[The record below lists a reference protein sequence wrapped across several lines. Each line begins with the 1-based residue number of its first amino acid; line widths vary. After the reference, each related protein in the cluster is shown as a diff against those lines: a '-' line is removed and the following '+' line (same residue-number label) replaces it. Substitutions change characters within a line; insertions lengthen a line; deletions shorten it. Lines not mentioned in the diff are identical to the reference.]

1 MRNYIKSEWYRV
13 THTSTIYVFTGVLAG
28 LTLLMNLVLW
38 AFDKTEV
45 AFPYGTAAFSLS
57 FLACSMM
64 IICVVGAILAGLLFA
79 EDKKNGS
86 LKNSIAFGISRTE
99 IFLGKCVVSTL
110 VSLISLAV
118 ILLVYLGSAVL
129 LLKPGVEP
137 KAVEITLQGVACVI
151 PMAIASEVLGLAF
164 CNFFQKE
171 VVAGIDWFAVMVGIP
186 QICFILGLKFESW
199 AKVAAWMPYN
209 YLSREVMIN
218 MSGWNCLWQTP
229 EGVAKCLISG
239 FIGLIVFLA
248 FGLLVSKKQ
257 EV

>member
-45 AFPYGTAAFSLS
+45 AFPYGTTAFSLS
-57 FLACSMM
+57 FLACSMV
-64 IICVVGAILAGLLFA
+64 ILFVVGAILACLIFA

-86 LKNSIAFGISRTE
+86 LKNSIAFGIPRTK
-99 IFLGKCVVSTL
+99 IFLGKCVVSTV
-110 VSLISLAV
+110 VSLISMAA
-118 ILLVYLGSAVL
+118 ILVVYLGSAVL
-129 LLKPGVEP
+129 LLEPGVELH
-137 KAVEITLQGVACVI
+137 AVKITLQGVACVI
-151 PMAIASEVLGLAF
+151 PMAVASEVLGLAL
-164 CNFFQKE
+164 CTLCEKE
-171 VVAGIDWFAVMVGIP
+171 VQAGIDWYVIMMGIP
-186 QICFILGLKFESW
+186 YICFIIGLKFEFWS
-199 AKVAAWMPYN
+199 KIAAWMPFN
-209 YLSREVMIN
+209 YLSKEVKVN
-218 MSGWNCLWQTP
+218 MGGWSCLWQTP
-229 EGVAKCLISG
+229 EGIAKCLISG

>member
-13 THTSTIYVFTGVLAG
+13 THTSTIYVFTGILAG
-28 LTLLMNLVLW
+28 WTLLMNLVLW
-38 AFDKTEV
+38 VFDKTDS
-45 AFPYGTAAFSLS
+45 AFPYGTVAFSLS
-57 FLACSMM
+57 NLAWMM
-64 IICVVGAILAGLLFA
+64 PMLFYVGMILVYLVFA
-79 EDKKNGS
+79 DDKKNGS
-86 LKNSIAFGISRTE
+86 LKNSIAFGISRIE

-110 VSLISLAV
+110 VSLISLAI
-118 ILLVYLGSAVL
+118 ILAVYLGSAVL
-129 LLKPGVEP
+129 LLEPGVEP
-137 KAVEITLQGVACVI
+137 NAVWITLQGVVCVI

-164 CNFFQKE
+164 CSFCQKE
-171 VVAGIDWFAVMVGIP
+171 VVAGIDWYVVMVAIP
-186 QICFILGLKFESW
+186 QSCYILGLKFEPL
-199 AKVAAWMPYN
+199 AKIAAWMPHN
-209 YLSREVMIN
+209 YLSREVLVN

>member
-13 THTSTIYVFTGVLAG
+13 THTPTIYVFTGVLSG

-38 AFDKTEV
+38 ASDKTES
-45 AFPYGTAAFSLS
+45 AFLYGTVAFSLS
-57 FLACSMM
+57 NLVWMM
-64 IICVVGAILAGLLFA
+64 QMLFYVGMILVYLLFA
-79 EDKKNGS
+79 DDKKNGS

-99 IFLGKCVVSTL
+99 IFLGKCVVSTV

-118 ILLVYLGSAVL
+118 ILAVYLGSAVL

-151 PMAIASEVLGLAF
+151 PMAIASEVLGIAF
-164 CNFFQKE
+164 CSFFQKE

-199 AKVAAWMPYN
+199 AKVAAWMPHN
-209 YLSREVMIN
+209 YLSREITVN

>member
-13 THTSTIYVFTGVLAG
+13 THTPTIYVFTGVLSG

-38 AFDKTEV
+38 VSDKTE
-45 AFPYGTAAFSLS
+45 ATFPYGTTAFSLS
-57 FLACSMM
+57 FSACSMA
-64 IICVVGAILAGLLFA
+64 IIFVVGAILAGLLFA

-99 IFLGKCVVSTL
+99 IFLGKCVVSTV

-118 ILLVYLGSAVL
+118 ILTVYMGSAVL
-129 LLKPGVEP
+129 LLEPGVEP
-137 KAVEITLQGVACVI
+137 NAVWITLQGVVCVI
-151 PMAIASEVLGLAF
+151 PMAVASEVLTLALCIVF
-164 CNFFQKE
+164 RME
-171 VVAGIDWFAVMVGIP
+171 VVVGLNWYLYMVAIP
-186 QICFILGLKFESW
+186 EICFYIGLKFEIW
-199 AKVAAWMPYN
+199 AKIAAWMPFN

-239 FIGLIVFLA
+239 FVGLIVFLV
-248 FGLLVSKKQ
+248 FGLMVCKKQ

>member
-13 THTSTIYVFTGVLAG
+13 THTSTIYVFTGVLSG

-38 AFDKTEV
+38 ASDKTE
-45 AFPYGTAAFSLS
+45 ATFPYGTTAFSLS

-64 IICVVGAILAGLLFA
+64 IICVIGAILACLLFA

-99 IFLGKCVVSTL
+99 IFLGKCVISTV

-118 ILLVYLGSAVL
+118 ILTVYMGSAVL
-129 LLKPGVEP
+129 LLEPGVEP
-137 KAVEITLQGVACVI
+137 NAVWITLQGVVCVI
-151 PMAIASEVLGLAF
+151 PMAVASEILVLALSIRY
-164 CNFFQKE
+164 QKE
-171 VVAGIDWFAVMVGIP
+171 VLVGIDWYAVMIAVP
-186 QICFILGLKFESW
+186 QICYILGLKFAPW
-199 AKVAAWMPYN
+199 AKIAAWMPFN
-209 YLSREVMIN
+209 YLKREVMVN

-229 EGVAKCLISG
+229 EGIAKCLISG

>member
-13 THTSTIYVFTGVLAG
+13 THTLTIYVFTGVLAG

-38 AFDKTEV
+38 ASDKTDV
-45 AFPYGTAAFSLS
+45 AFPYGTTAFSLS

-99 IFLGKCVVSTL
+99 IFMGKCVVSAL

-118 ILLVYLGSAVL
+118 ILTVYMGSAVL
-129 LLKPGVEP
+129 LLEPGVEP
-137 KAVEITLQGVACVI
+137 HAVRITLQGVACVI
-151 PMAIASEVLGLAF
+151 PMAVAFEVLGLTL
-164 CNFFQKE
+164 CNLCQKE
-171 VVAGIDWFAVMVGIP
+171 AVAGVFWYAVMMVIP
-186 QICFILGLKFESW
+186 QICFLIGLRFDSW
-199 AKVAAWMPYN
+199 AKIAAWMPFN
-209 YLSREVMIN
+209 YLKREVMVN
-218 MSGWNCLWQTP
+218 MSGWHCLWQNP
-229 EGVAKCLISG
+229 EGIAKCLISG
-239 FIGLIVFLA
+239 FIGFIVFLA